1 MPIRKVILNLH
12 LCAGL
17 IAAVFLLLLGLSGSV
32 LVFENQIDRAINGK
46 LSWVP
51 PDSHNLSLA
60 DLKASLEKDYP
71 GYHVAGFSI
80 SERDDFAWSAFL
92 DPPQPKGDGL
102 GVVFNPHTGAV
113 LGTDSDENRLMNK
126 VHQFHT
132 HLLGWPTQILACFVS
147 LILPMLSITGP
158 LVWWT
163 RRRKKSGLASRDDR
177 GP

>member
-60 DLKASLEKDYP
+60 DLKASLERGYP
-71 GYHVAGFSI
+71 GY
-80 SERDDFAWSAFL
+80 
-92 DPPQPKGDGL
+92 
-102 GVVFNPHTGAV
+102 
-113 LGTDSDENRLMNK
+113 
-126 VHQFHT
+126 
-132 HLLGWPTQILACFVS
+132 
-147 LILPMLSITGP
+147 
-158 LVWWT
+158 
-163 RRRKKSGLASRDDR
+163 RRTEG
-177 GP
+177 